1 MNFKSG
7 EREGLKW
14 RGEDGGEEGENKK
27 YKKEGGNI
35 ALWKKLKY
43 LPKFLTC

>member
-14 RGEDGGEEGENKK
+14 RGEDGRGEGENKK
-27 YKKEGGNI
+27 YKKEGGNV
-35 ALWKKLKY
+35 LWKKLKH
-43 LPKFLTC
+43 LPKFFTC